1 MTHTAEDMEGPAEW
15 THGEA
20 VIDGVRLHYVE
31 AGEGPL
37 VVLLHGFPEFWYSWR
52 HQIPALA
59 GAGFRVIAPDMR
71 GYNLSDKPEGT
82 DAYRVELLVDDV
94 AGLVRHTG
102 AERATIVG
110 HDWGGLVAWYAAI
123 LRPEV
128 VERLGVI
135 NAPHPAAYRRE
146 LTRST
151 QALRSWYAGFFQL
164 PVLPETA
171 VSAGDFKLVEHVLRS
186 EPVREGAFSDEDIR
200 LYKEALAQPGALT
213 AAINYYRAAARDQSN
228 LFSLAERRIDAP
240 TLLIWGEKD
249 PYLVSSLAEDLEEWV
264 PRIRLERLPASHWV
278 PVDAAEAV
286 NRLLLDFLRDR

>member
-1 MTHTAEDMEGPAEW
+1 MSAVENLDRPDW
-15 THGEA
+15 SHGEA
-20 VIDGVRLHYVE
+20 VVNGIRLHYVE

-71 GYNLSDKPEGT
+71 GYNLSDKPKGT

-94 AGLVRHTG
+94 AGLIRHFG
-102 AERATIVG
+102 EERATVVG

-123 LRPEV
+123 LRPEA
-128 VERLGVI
+128 VERLVVI

-171 VSAGDFKLVEHVLRS
+171 ISAGNFAAIGYVLRS
-186 EPVREGAFSDEDIR
+186 EPVRKGAFSDEDIR
-200 LYKEALAQPGALT
+200 LYKEAMARPGALSS
-213 AAINYYRAAARDQSN
+213 AINYYRAAVRDQRD
-228 LFSLAERRIDAP
+228 LFALSERPIDAP

-264 PRIRLERLPASHWV
+264 PRIRVERLPASHWV

-286 NRLLLDFLRDR
+286 NRLLLDFLRDS

>member
-1 MTHTAEDMEGPAEW
+1 MTSTRQDSLNW

-20 VIDGVRLHYVE
+20 TVNGVRLHYVE

-37 VVLLHGFPEFWYSWR
+37 VILLHGFPEFWYSWR

-59 GAGFRVIAPDMR
+59 GAGFRALAPDMR
-71 GYNLSDKPEGT
+71 GYNLSDKPEGI
-82 DAYRVELLVDDV
+82 DAYRVDELIEDV
-94 AGLVRHTG
+94 TGLIRHAGE
-102 AERATIVG
+102 ERATIVG
-110 HDWGGLVAWYAAI
+110 HDWGGLVAWYTAI

-128 VERLGVI
+128 VERLVII

-171 VSAGDFKLVEHVLRS
+171 LSIGDYAMVERVLRN
-186 EPVREGAFSDEDIR
+186 EPVREGAFTDEDIR
-200 LYKEALAQPGALT
+200 LYKEALDQPGALT
-213 AAINYYRAAARDQSN
+213 STVNYYRAAAQRQSD
-228 LFSLAERRIDAP
+228 LLELGERPIEAP

-249 PYLVSSLAEDLEEWV
+249 PYLVGSLTENLEPWV
-264 PRIRLERLPASHWV
+264 PKIRVERLPASHWV
-278 PVDAAEAV
+278 PVDAPDEV
-286 NRLLLDFLRDR
+286 NRLLIEFLRSP

>member
-1 MTHTAEDMEGPAEW
+1 MTHTAGSMEGPAEW

-20 VIDGVRLHYVE
+20 VVNGVRLHYVE
-31 AGEGPL
+31 AGAGPL

-52 HQIPALA
+52 HQIPVLA

-94 AGLVRHTG
+94 AGLVRHAG
-102 AERATIVG
+102 EERATLVG

-146 LTRST
+146 LFRST

-171 VSAGDFKLVEHVLRS
+171 VSAGDFALVEHVLRS

-213 AAINYYRAAARDQSN
+213 SAINYYRAAARDQSN
-228 LFSLAERRIDAP
+228 LFSLAEQRIDAP

-249 PYLVSSLAEDLEEWV
+249 PYLVSSLAEGLEEWV
-264 PRIRLERLPASHWV
+264 PRLRVERLPASHWV
-278 PVDAAEAV
+278 PVDAAEQV
-286 NRLLLDFLRDR
+286 SRLLLDFLRDA